1 MPSYD
6 LRKPRILKKKT
17 FSETIGGIIFSGYL
31 MTVRIL
37 KELKIMITVWLK
49 QLNIQVNANVFLNV
63 MAMTYCDLLH
73 SKQGERKEG

>member
-1 MPSYD
+1 
-6 LRKPRILKKKT
+6 
-17 FSETIGGIIFSGYL
+17 

-49 QLNIQVNANVFLNV
+49 QLNIQVNANVFLNA

-73 SKQGERKEG
+73 SKQGERKEGW